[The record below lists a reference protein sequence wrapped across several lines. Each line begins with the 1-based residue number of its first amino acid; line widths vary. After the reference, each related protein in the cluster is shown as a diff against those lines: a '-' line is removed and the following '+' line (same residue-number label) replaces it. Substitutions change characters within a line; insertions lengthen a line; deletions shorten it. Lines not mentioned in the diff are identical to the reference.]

1 MITRDSLKQKL
12 DSCPDEQLQQI
23 ADFLEFL
30 TFRRGATMVPVL
42 EDFTNDG
49 DSNDTP
55 KVEVLADFRQAWHEA
70 MTGQG
75 IPVRQLWEELEQ
87 DSLND

>member
-30 TFRRGATMVPVL
+30 TFRQESTMVPVL

-55 KVEVLADFRQAWHEA
+55 KVEVLADFRQAWHET

-87 DSLND
+87 DSLDD

>member
-30 TFRRGATMVPVL
+30 TFRQESTTTPVSG
-42 EDFTNDG
+42 DFTHDG
-49 DSNDTP
+49 DSDNTP
-55 KVEVLADFRQAWHEA
+55 KAEVLADFRQAWHEA

-75 IPVRQLWEELEQ
+75 IPVRQLWAELGQ
-87 DSLND
+87 NSLDD

>member
-23 ADFLEFL
+23 ADFLEL
-30 TFRRGATMVPVL
+30 LKFRRGATMVPVL

-55 KVEVLADFRQAWHEA
+55 KVEVLADFRQAWHEV